1 MTTPTASVS
10 NRHTPTGVTVLF
22 AGLGLVTVTIAT
34 LFSPGQTA
42 HHLILLLLLL
52 PFLGIPHGALDYAL
66 AQRLFRRR
74 WGRAWGPV
82 FVALYLLAMGLVL
95 IVWHYLPTFSLAAFL
110 ALTWYH
116 FSTGDALTVP
126 RTPLPLRVTEGLAR
140 GGLILCFPAVF
151 DRTEVQQLLAYL
163 APEAG
168 VGLLLDILGAI
179 APLCAL
185 AAAGSF
191 AASLTMFI
199 GQRAAIDLA
208 RAVEFAILALL
219 FMLLPA
225 LLAFTIYFNFLHAVR
240 HMLTVGVSR
249 QVPSAFRV
257 WTHML
262 CLSLPVTLATLLL
275 GACAYSVMGGVS
287 FDTSRLMRVI
297 FIGIASMTY
306 PHVIVVSLAS
316 LAGQDPKAPS
326 ARCAALVSGGNPSPR
341 EAGL

>member
-1 MTTPTASVS
+1 MTTSTVWVAI
-10 NRHTPTGVTVLF
+10 RHAPTGITSLF
-22 AGLGLVTVTIAT
+22 AGLGLATLTLAT
-34 LFSPGQTA
+34 LFSPGETT

-52 PFLGIPHGALDYAL
+52 PFFGIPHGALDYVL
-66 AQRLFRRR
+66 ARNLFRRR
-74 WGRAWGPV
+74 WGRAWGPG
-82 FVALYLLAMGLVL
+82 FVALYLLAMALVL
-95 IVWHYLPTFSLAAFL
+95 IAWHYQPTFSLTAFL

-116 FSTGDALTVP
+116 FSIGDALTDP
-126 RTPLPLRVTEGLAR
+126 RTPLPLRLTEGVAR

-151 DRTEVQQLLAYL
+151 DRAEVQRLLAYL
-163 APEAG
+163 APETG
-168 VGLLLDILGAI
+168 VGLLLDVLGVM

-185 AAAGSF
+185 AAAGSL
-191 AASLTMFI
+191 AASLMMFV
-199 GQRAAIDLA
+199 GHRAAIDLA
-208 RAVEFAILALL
+208 RAVELAILALL

-262 CLSLPVTLATLLL
+262 CMSLPVTLATLLL

-326 ARCAALVSGGNPSPR
+326 ERCAALVSGGNPSPR